1 MAVLIPACLESD
13 LDAASGT
20 CTAVVWIPQPSLL
33 PELPVEDAQTIGAQI
48 ALLWAVAYVFR
59 LIRKKIQQS

>member
-13 LDAASGT
+13 LDTATGT
-20 CTAVVWIPQPSLL
+20 CTAVVWIPQPGLL
-33 PELPVEDAQTIGAQI
+33 PDLPIEDAQLIGAKI
-48 ALLWAVAYVFR
+48 ALLWAVAYTFR

>member
-1 MAVLIPACLESD
+1 MAVLIPACLERD
-13 LDAASGT
+13 LDTATGT

-33 PELPVEDAQTIGAQI
+33 PDLPIEDAQLIGAKI
-48 ALLWAVAYVFR
+48 ALLWAVAYAFR

>member
-1 MAVLIPACLESD
+1 MAVLIPACLERD
-13 LDAASGT
+13 LDTASGN

-33 PELPVEDAQTIGAQI
+33 PELAVEDAQSIGSSI
-48 ALLWAVAYVFR
+48 ALLWATAYVFR